1 MRGPV
6 NIWSPFFFLSPPWVS
21 GLKLLWLDK
30 SQKHHP
36 SEWIETKKEAA
47 LLIPLPHHS
56 LDRETSERLLKLRAL
71 LLKILQEAPDSV
83 REEVSEKALAIYS
96 AIQQEIFKEQSNG
109 T

>member
-1 MRGPV
+1 
-6 NIWSPFFFLSPPWVS
+6 
-21 GLKLLWLDK
+21 
-30 SQKHHP
+30 
-36 SEWIETKKEAA
+36 
-47 LLIPLPHHS
+47 
-56 LDRETSERLLKLRAL
+56 L